1 MKNLFNQVA
10 GKMVSSLGGH
20 GSASPGL
27 LQALV
32 GMFGREQGGPA
43 AIVKLFQDHG
53 LGETVKSWTG
63 SGPNQPVSADQVRQ
77 VFGEARVKTLG
88 EEAGLAPDEVTT
100 GLASLLPNV
109 MDSLTP
115 DGTMP
120 EGGALKKRLSALAG
134 KLL

>member
-1 MKNLFNQVA
+1 MRNLFNQVA

-20 GSASPGL
+20 GSASAGL

-32 GMFGREQGGPA
+32 GMFGREQGGLA
-43 AIVKLFQDHG
+43 SIIKLFQDQG

-63 SGPNQPVSADQVRQ
+63 TGSNQPVSADQVRQ
-77 VFGEARVKTLG
+77 AFGEERVKTLG
-88 EEAGLAPDEVTT
+88 EEAGLAPDEVAT
-100 GLASLLPNV
+100 GLAALLPTV

-115 DGTMP
+115 DGTIP
-120 EGGALKKRLSALAG
+120 EGGALQKGLSALAG